1 MTWKRFGYI
10 CRKASVDCGDRES
23 ISECLSRIE
32 SEESCALY
40 GSKIASGSWPRL
52 ILDVLGRI
60 RDRQEAQALIDIY
73 KNLNL
78 ASSFEEPMRFKR
90 VITYLAYVSFIFYI
104 VVAIYQLKVAPTF
117 ISAFREFELSTPG
130 YLSIYRNY
138 WTYFVSSLSLLLLF
152 ALLIGFQMRNLF
164 KFELGLESSFTMRYL
179 MVRSIRR
186 SYLRIVSILRFP
198 MLGHDQA
205 RGEVDNFVIAHL
217 QSVRDAGM
225 CVSREMQE
233 LIELEMQSLLGGCE
247 RQMKFL
253 SIAVALIVIAAIF
266 FFLVSAYSPLFVMGE
281 MI

>member
-10 CRKASVDCGDRES
+10 CRKASVDCGKKES
-23 ISECLSRIE
+23 ISECLNRIE

-40 GSKIASGSWPRL
+40 GDKIASGSWPRL
-52 ILDVLGRI
+52 MLDVFGRI

-90 VITYLAYVSFIFYI
+90 VIIYLTYVSFIFYM

-117 ISAFREFELSTPG
+117 ISTFREFELSTPG

-138 WTYFVSSLSLLLLF
+138 WTYFVSSLSLLLFF
-152 ALLIGFQMRNLF
+152 ALLIGFQMRNIF
-164 KFELGLESSFTMRYL
+164 KFEMGLEGGFTMRYL

-198 MLGHDQA
+198 MLDHDQA
-205 RGEVDNFVIAHL
+205 RGEVDNLIIAHL
-217 QSVRDAGM
+217 QSVKDAGM

-253 SIAVALIVIAAIF
+253 SIAVALIVITAIF